1 MTQSIIT
8 FDARQRGG
16 QGCVRG
22 LSITVDEV
30 LSCLDA
36 GMTEGEIV
44 REYQYLTLEDVLACM
59 QHRNARLLESRR
71 AARSPVTRLA

>member
-1 MTQSIIT
+1 
-8 FDARQRGG
+8 
-16 QGCVRG
+16 
-22 LSITVDEV
+22 
-30 LSCLDA
+30 
-36 GMTEGEIV
+36 MTEGEIV